1 MRMLDVPQ
9 VFMPEMNMIYPP
21 HQGNNPLIEK
31 HCYNFFSQNLE
42 NIDSDYIYL
51 PIQWTAFHL
60 LNGYGQNVR
69 PLTDYY
75 SQVVEQLPNEKFFT
89 VVQYDGGTL
98 VELKNCRVF
107 AASGKFSSPIGE
119 NSVYESIPLLCDPHP
134 QIENDD
140 KQYKVVFCGR
150 RTHELREK
158 MFDVLSDVEGYNLY
172 DTSSASISQEDV
184 DTFRTL
190 LSDSIFG
197 LCPRGYGP
205 ASFRFY
211 ETIQMGCIPIYIS
224 DEFWL
229 PFKNYINWNK
239 LCLMISPD
247 QIHHIPAKVDQLI
260 ESGEYKDMLEYGQ
273 YCYNNHLSWD
283 GAVNTI
289 GKIISK

>member
-1 MRMLDVPQ
+1 MRMLEIPQ
-9 VFMPEMNMIYPP
+9 EFLPEMNMIYPP

-31 HCYNFFSQNLE
+31 HCYNFFSQNLQ

-51 PIQWTAFHL
+51 PIQWTAYHL
-60 LNGYGQNVR
+60 LNGYGQNVQS
-69 PLTDYY
+69 LINFY
-75 SQVVEQLPNEKFFT
+75 SQVVEKFPDEKFFT

-98 VELKNCRVF
+98 IGLKNCKVF
-107 AASGKFSSPIGE
+107 AASGKFSSEIAE
-119 NSVYESIPLLCDPHP
+119 NSTYEPIPLLCDPHP
-134 QIENDD
+134 LIENDN

-150 RTHELREK
+150 RTHELREQ
-158 MFDVLSDVEGYNLY
+158 MFDTLSTIDGYNLY
-172 DTSSASISQEDV
+172 DTSSASISQQDV

-229 PFKNYINWNK
+229 PFRDYINWNK

-260 ESGEYKDMLEYGQ
+260 QSGEYKDMLEYGQ
-273 YCYNNHLSWD
+273 NCYNNYLSWD
-283 GAVNTI
+283 GTVNTI
-289 GKIISK
+289 GKIILK

>member
-1 MRMLDVPQ
+1 MRMLEVPQ
-9 VFMPEMNMIYPP
+9 VFTPEMNMIYPP

-42 NIDSDYIYL
+42 NINSDYIYL
-51 PIQWTAFHL
+51 PIQWTAYHL
-60 LNGYGQNVR
+60 LNGYGQNVQ
-69 PLTDYY
+69 PLISYY

-98 VELKNCRVF
+98 VELKNCRIF
-107 AASGKFSSPIGE
+107 AASGSFSSPIGE
-119 NSVYESIPLLCDPHP
+119 NSVYEPIPLLCDPHP
-134 QIENDD
+134 LIENES

-158 MFDVLSDVEGYNLY
+158 MFDTLSNVEGYNLY
-172 DTSSASISQEDV
+172 DTSSAAISQEDV

-224 DEFWL
+224 DKFWL
-229 PFKNYINWNK
+229 PFREYINWNK

-273 YCYNNHLSWD
+273 YCYNNYLSWD

>member
-1 MRMLDVPQ
+1 MRMLDIPR
-9 VFMPEMNMIYPP
+9 VFLPEMTMIYPP

-31 HCYNFFSQNLE
+31 HCYNFFRKNLE
-42 NIDSDYIYL
+42 KIDSDYIYL
-51 PIQWTAFHL
+51 PIQWTSYHL
-60 LNGYGQNVR
+60 LNGYGSNIH
-69 PLTDYY
+69 PLITFYAEIMD
-75 SQVVEQLPNEKFFT
+75 QLPNEKFFT

-98 VELKNCRVF
+98 IELNNCRVF
-107 AASGKFSSPIGE
+107 AASGSFSSPIGK
-119 NSVYESIPLLCDPHP
+119 NSVYEPIPLLCDPHP
-134 QIENDD
+134 LIENEN

-158 MFDVLSDVEGYNLY
+158 MFDTLSDVDGYNLY
-172 DTSSASISQEDV
+172 DTSSAAISQEDV

-224 DEFWL
+224 DQFWL
-229 PFKNYINWNK
+229 PFADYIDWNK
-239 LCLMISPD
+239 LCLMITPD
-247 QIHHIPAKVDQLI
+247 EIESIPEKVDQLI
-260 ESGEYKDMLEYGQ
+260 QSEEYKNMLEYGQ
-273 YCYNNHLSWD
+273 YCYNNYLSWD

-289 GKIISK
+289 CKIISK